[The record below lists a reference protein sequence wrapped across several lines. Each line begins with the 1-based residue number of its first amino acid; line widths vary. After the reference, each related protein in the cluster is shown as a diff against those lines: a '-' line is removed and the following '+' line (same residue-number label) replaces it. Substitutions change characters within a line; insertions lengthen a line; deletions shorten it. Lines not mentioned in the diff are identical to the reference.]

1 MFARI
6 LANSLSIENGAE
18 EEGADEE
25 APAVLLVVVGNE
37 TVSGW
42 TWTGGVVV
50 CNVEDSV
57 GSATR
62 NESFKEYFRK
72 I

>member
-42 TWTGGVVV
+42 T
-50 CNVEDSV
+50 
-57 GSATR
+57 
-62 NESFKEYFRK
+62 
-72 I
+72 